1 MASDASPLFKRLYD
15 MQLINESSFSYEFFE
30 GEGHAAVM
38 FGGESRDPQ
47 KVAEEIN
54 KEIKKLKEIGMG
66 DVAKKLDALSETQI
80 ETMLRANPSI
90 LRKATEMMK
99 GGK

>member
-1 MASDASPLFKRLYD
+1 MAEIPNDFMKGFNKPLIL
-15 MQLINESSFSYEFFE
+15 Q
-30 GEGHAAVM
+30 
-38 FGGESRDPQ
+38 
-47 KVAEEIN
+47 
-54 KEIKKLKEIGMG
+54 KLKEIGMD

-90 LRKATEMMK
+90 LRKAAEMMK

>member
-1 MASDASPLFKRLYD
+1 M
-15 MQLINESSFSYEFFE
+15 
-30 GEGHAAVM
+30 H
-38 FGGESRDPQ
+38 ESRT
-47 KVAEEIN
+47 VFFMAEIPNDFMKGFN
-54 KEIKKLKEIGMG
+54 KPLIMQKLKEIGMG
-66 DVAKKLDALSETQI
+66 DVAKKLDALTEAQI

>member
-1 MASDASPLFKRLYD
+1 MAEIPNDFMKGFNKPLI
-15 MQLINESSFSYEFFE
+15 MQ
-30 GEGHAAVM
+30 
-38 FGGESRDPQ
+38 
-47 KVAEEIN
+47 
-54 KEIKKLKEIGMG
+54 KLKEIGMG
-66 DVAKKLDALSETQI
+66 DVAKKLDALTEAQI